1 MAKTNT
7 YIVTNEQ
14 GTEEF
19 TALAKV
25 AAYIGVKKVTK
36 ADVEAGKYPQ
46 ITIADLAEESSDTEV
61 VSGSVAPTLEELAE
75 TSDHIEIIAVGD
87 APKGDVVDRPVVSNE
102 ATKNTLKLI
111 TARMEAVDADSEEFN
126 FLCDLE
132 DAIEMGDTPSD
143 EQAEYLVKLMQG
155 TLDQALT
162 NTEDD
167 TPALTNTQEE
177 DTSNEVDSED
187 NESSDMPDE
196 SAQSLDTEYREL
208 SDFSDEKELKKY
220 IKGLSDAELAEWAEL
235 EGAKWNA
242 SEHTAINRM
251 RMAMAIKAIR
261 FPKEQGTA
269 KKKSKSKYGHIS
281 LEELVNMV
289 IENDIEVPDAKGDPR
304 IERMYMI
311 MALKK
316 AGLIEG

>member
-1 MAKTNT
+1 MANV
-7 YIVTNEQ
+7 YVVTNEM

-25 AAYIGVKKVTK
+25 AAFIGEKKITK
-36 ADVEAGKYPQ
+36 ADVEAGKYPN
-46 ITIADLAEESSDTEV
+46 ITIKGDESIEESTEESSDQL
-61 VSGSVAPTLEELAE
+61 SLEEIAE
-75 TSDHIEIIAVGD
+75 TSDNIEIIMVGD
-87 APKGDVVDRPVVSNE
+87 APKGDVVDRPEVSNE
-102 ATKNTLKLI
+102 ATKATLAKI
-111 TARMEAVDADSEEFN
+111 TARMEAIDGDGDEFN

-132 DAIEMGDTPSD
+132 DAIEMGDTLSD
-143 EQAEYLVKLMQG
+143 EQAEYMVKLLSG

-167 TPALTNTQEE
+167 TPVLTNTQEE
-177 DTSNEVDSED
+177 STDTVDEPVDEEDGIEV
-187 NESSDMPDE
+187 PE
-196 SAQSLDTEYREL
+196 SADALETEYREL
-208 SDFSDEKELKKY
+208 SEFVDEKELKKY
-220 IKGLSDAELAEWAEL
+220 IKGLSDAELSEWAEL
-235 EGAKWNA
+235 EGAKWNT

-269 KKKSKSKYGHIS
+269 KKKSKSKYGHIT

>member
-177 DTSNEVDSED
+177 DTSNEVDS
-187 NESSDMPDE
+187 NEQESFDMPDE

-220 IKGLSDAELAEWAEL
+220 IKGLSDPELSEWAEL
-235 EGAKWNA
+235 EGAKWNP

-261 FPKEQGTA
+261 FPKEAGTA